1 MFCEVIELR
10 KNGLRLRPE
19 EWPAPVAGQ
28 LRMAQWDS
36 SHTSYHRTIRKLVLW
51 VPWGTQIVPGPWLGD
66 AQLVDVV
73 GDAQLLRGD
82 ALAVVLDVQ
91 DLLQLLGYCAVL
103 GAAGGDPAGG
113 VSFAGVAEVRG
124 VSTRGGSGAG
134 RTRRAAGSGS

>member
-19 EWPAPVAGQ
+19 EWPAPVSGQ
-28 LRMAQWDS
+28 LQMAQWDS

-82 ALAVVLDVQ
+82 VLHSEDGRIHEHAQLWLLRARQ
-91 DLLQLLGYCAVL
+91 DMDGPPLPPFDI
-103 GAAGGDPAGG
+103 DPWVKRLPHA
-113 VSFAGVAEVRG
+113 
-124 VSTRGGSGAG
+124 
-134 RTRRAAGSGS
+134 

>member
-19 EWPAPVAGQ
+19 EWPAPVAGH

-36 SHTSYHRTIRKLVLW
+36 SHTSYHRAIRKLVLW
-51 VPWGTQIVPGPWLGD
+51 VPWGTSMVPGPWLGD

-82 ALAVVLDVQ
+82 VLHSEDGRIHEHAQLWLLRARQ
-91 DLLQLLGYCAVL
+91 DMTGAPLPPFDLGPWVKRLPQA
-103 GAAGGDPAGG
+103 
-113 VSFAGVAEVRG
+113 
-124 VSTRGGSGAG
+124 
-134 RTRRAAGSGS
+134 

>member
-19 EWPAPVAGQ
+19 EWPAPVAGH

-36 SHTSYHRTIRKLVLW
+36 SHTSYHRAIRKLVLW
-51 VPWGTQIVPGPWLGD
+51 VPWGTSMVPGPWLGD

-82 ALAVVLDVQ
+82 VLHSEDGRIHEFVQLWLLRPRHDQHGPALPKF
-91 DLLQLLGYCAVL
+91 
-103 GAAGGDPAGG
+103 DPSPWMKRLPEA
-113 VSFAGVAEVRG
+113 
-124 VSTRGGSGAG
+124 
-134 RTRRAAGSGS
+134 

>member
-28 LRMAQWDS
+28 LQMAQWDS
-36 SHTSYHRTIRKLVLW
+36 KHTSYHRTIRRLVLW

-82 ALAVVLDVQ
+82 VLHSEDGRIHEHAQLWLLRARQ
-91 DLLQLLGYCAVL
+91 DMDGPPLPPF
-103 GAAGGDPAGG
+103 DPGPWIKRLPA
-113 VSFAGVAEVRG
+113 S
-124 VSTRGGSGAG
+124 
-134 RTRRAAGSGS
+134 

>member
-19 EWPAPVAGQ
+19 EWPAPVAGH

-36 SHTSYHRTIRKLVLW
+36 SHTNYHRTIRKLVLW
-51 VPWGTQIVPGPWLGD
+51 VPWGTSIAPGPWLGD

-82 ALAVVLDVQ
+82 VLHSEDGRIYEFVQ
-91 DLLQLLGYCAVL
+91 LWLLRPRHDQHGPPLPKF
-103 GAAGGDPAGG
+103 DPSPWMKRLPEA
-113 VSFAGVAEVRG
+113 
-124 VSTRGGSGAG
+124 
-134 RTRRAAGSGS
+134 

>member
-28 LRMAQWDS
+28 LQMAQWDS
-36 SHTSYHRTIRKLVLW
+36 KHTNYHRTIRKLVLW
-51 VPWGTQIVPGPWLGD
+51 VPWGTSMVPGPWLGD

-82 ALAVVLDVQ
+82 VLHSEDGRIHEHAQLWLLRARQ
-91 DLLQLLGYCAVL
+91 DMDGPPLPPFDIGPWVKRLPHA
-103 GAAGGDPAGG
+103 
-113 VSFAGVAEVRG
+113 
-124 VSTRGGSGAG
+124 
-134 RTRRAAGSGS
+134 

>member
-66 AQLVDVV
+66 AQMVDVV

-82 ALAVVLDVQ
+82 VLHSEDGRIHEHAQ
-91 DLLQLLGYCAVL
+91 LWLLRA
-103 GAAGGDPAGG
+103 
-113 VSFAGVAEVRG
+113 
-124 VSTRGGSGAG
+124 
-134 RTRRAAGSGS
+134 RRDMDGPPLPPV

>member
-19 EWPAPVAGQ
+19 EWPAPVAGH

-36 SHTSYHRTIRKLVLW
+36 SHTSYHRAIRKLVLR
-51 VPWGTQIVPGPWLGD
+51 VPWGTSMVPGPWLGD

-82 ALAVVLDVQ
+82 VLHSEDGRIHEHAQLWLLRARQ
-91 DLLQLLGYCAVL
+91 DMDGPPLPPFDI
-103 GAAGGDPAGG
+103 DPWVKRLPHA
-113 VSFAGVAEVRG
+113 
-124 VSTRGGSGAG
+124 
-134 RTRRAAGSGS
+134 

>member
-28 LRMAQWDS
+28 LQMAQWDS
-36 SHTSYHRTIRKLVLW
+36 KHTSYHRAIRKLVLW
-51 VPWGTQIVPGPWLGD
+51 VPWGTSMVPGPWLGD

-82 ALAVVLDVQ
+82 VLHSEDGRIHEHAQLWLLRARQ
-91 DLLQLLGYCAVL
+91 DMTGPPLPRF
-103 GAAGGDPAGG
+103 DPTPWMKHIPEA
-113 VSFAGVAEVRG
+113 
-124 VSTRGGSGAG
+124 
-134 RTRRAAGSGS
+134 